1 MKRKFIMK
9 NNLNLVVAGVFV
21 ITASTSMAAAKT
33 GLHSHWICTTNASS
47 SSVKSDKAADD
58 KMAKTAGSAAKAFAF
73 AAENCRDCTKI
84 TCEVQSK

>member
-1 MKRKFIMK
+1 MK
-9 NNLNLVVAGVFV
+9 NILNLVVAIIFV
-21 ITASTSMAAAKT
+21 VTASTSIAAAKT

-58 KMAKTAGSAAKAFAF
+58 KMAKTAGSAANAFAF
-73 AAENCRDCTKI
+73 ATANCRDCTKI